1 MKKISTLA
9 LGIALSLG
17 LAACSTEPKTEVAAV
32 SGIELQNFDASV
44 RHQDDFYYSVNG
56 KWLANTP
63 IPADKSN
70 YGAFSVL
77 YDQSQDALKKIIDD
91 AAAKKNPAAG
101 SNEQKIGDFN
111 ASFMNTDLLET
122 LGVTPLKPLLA
133 DIAAA
138 KTHAD
143 LPAVM
148 GKLLTTGSGIPFG
161 FTSITT
167 LKTQP
172 STPCI

>member
-17 LAACSTEPKTEVAAV
+17 LAACSSEPKTEVAAV

-77 YDQSQDALKKIIDD
+77 YDQSQDALKKIIDA
-91 AAAKKNPAAG
+91 AAAKKNAAPG
-101 SNEQKIGDFN
+101 SNDQKIGDFN

-122 LGVTPLKPLLA
+122 LGVTPLNPLLA
-133 DIAAA
+133 DIAAV
-138 KTHAD
+138 KTTANY
-143 LPAVM
+143 P
-148 GKLLTTGSGIPFG
+148 
-161 FTSITT
+161 
-167 LKTQP
+167 Q
-172 STPCI
+172 

>member
-17 LAACSTEPKTEVAAV
+17 LVACSSEPKTEVAAV
-32 SGIELQNFDASV
+32 SGIELQNFDTSV

-77 YDQSQDALKKIIDD
+77 YDQSQDALKKSSMKLPPKRMLPL
-91 AAAKKNPAAG
+91 ALMSKKLV
-101 SNEQKIGDFN
+101 I
-111 ASFMNTDLLET
+111 L
-122 LGVTPLKPLLA
+122 TPVL
-133 DIAAA
+133 
-138 KTHAD
+138 
-143 LPAVM
+143 
-148 GKLLTTGSGIPFG
+148 
-161 FTSITT
+161 
-167 LKTQP
+167 
-172 STPCI
+172 

>member
-77 YDQSQDALKKIIDD
+77 
-91 AAAKKNPAAG
+91 
-101 SNEQKIGDFN
+101 
-111 ASFMNTDLLET
+111 
-122 LGVTPLKPLLA
+122 
-133 DIAAA
+133 
-138 KTHAD
+138 
-143 LPAVM
+143 
-148 GKLLTTGSGIPFG
+148 
-161 FTSITT
+161 
-167 LKTQP
+167 
-172 STPCI
+172 

>member
-17 LAACSTEPKTEVAAV
+17 LAACSSEPKTEVAAV

-77 YDQSQDALKKIIDD
+77 YDQSQDALKKIIDAAAAQKD
-91 AAAKKNPAAG
+91 AAPG
-101 SNEQKIGDFN
+101 SNNQKIGDFN
-111 ASFMNTDLLET
+111 ASFMNTDLLES
-122 LGVTPLKPLLA
+122 LGVTPLNP
-133 DIAAA
+133 
-138 KTHAD
+138 
-143 LPAVM
+143 
-148 GKLLTTGSGIPFG
+148 
-161 FTSITT
+161 
-167 LKTQP
+167 
-172 STPCI
+172 

>member
-9 LGIALSLG
+9 LGIALGLG

-32 SGIELQNFDASV
+32 SGIELQNFDTSV

-77 YDQSQDALKKIIDD
+77 YDQSQDALKKSSMKQRLKRIQRQALMSRKSVILM
-91 AAAKKNPAAG
+91 PA
-101 SNEQKIGDFN
+101 
-111 ASFMNTDLLET
+111 L
-122 LGVTPLKPLLA
+122 
-133 DIAAA
+133 
-138 KTHAD
+138 
-143 LPAVM
+143 
-148 GKLLTTGSGIPFG
+148 
-161 FTSITT
+161 
-167 LKTQP
+167 
-172 STPCI
+172 